1 MFGRGGDRREALR
14 DELCLLAPGLT
25 LSRCYDSRQLTDAE
39 AVEFNRVFREE
50 LISE

>member
-1 MFGRGGDRREALR
+1 MILR
-14 DELCLLAPGLT
+14 DELTFT
-25 LSRCYDSRQLTDAE
+25 LCYDSRQLTDAE